1 MRVSPLQ
8 VLVLL
13 ANLAS
18 TCYARK
24 IAQIKPDEDSSYLR
38 KTGTE
43 DFNTI
48 TVKDL
53 FSQKSPSS
61 HIEAMFS
68 RDDSS
73 IIYTQKS
80 KKSSKKFWYGID
92 EANEENVMN
101 LVLSDERI
109 ISG

>member
-8 VLVLL
+8 VYVLL

-24 IAQIKPDEDSSYLR
+24 IAQIKLDEDSYLR

-53 FSQKSPSS
+53 FSQKSASS
-61 HIEAMFS
+61 YIEAMFS
-68 RDDSS
+68 RDDGS

>member
-1 MRVSPLQ
+1 M
-8 VLVLL
+8 LL
-13 ANLAS
+13 ANLAY

-24 IAQIKPDEDSSYLR
+24 IAQIKPDEDSYLR

-43 DFNTI
+43 DFTTI

-53 FSQKSPSS
+53 FAQKSASS
-61 HIEAMFS
+61 RIEAMFS
-68 RDDSS
+68 RDDTS

-80 KKSSKKFWYGID
+80 KKSSKFWYGID
-92 EANEENVMN
+92 ETNEENVMN
-101 LVLSDERI
+101 LVVSDERI

>member
-1 MRVSPLQ
+1 M
-8 VLVLL
+8 LL

-18 TCYARK
+18 TCCGRK
-24 IAQIKPDEDSSYLR
+24 IIAHIMPDEDSSYLR

-53 FSQKSPSS
+53 FSQKSASS
-61 HIEAMFS
+61 QIEAMFS
-68 RDDSS
+68 RDDTP
-73 IIYTQKS
+73 IIYSQKS
-80 KKSSKKFWYGID
+80 KKSSKFWYGTD
-92 EANEENVMN
+92 DTNEENVMN